1 MKTRSQDGSPPTKM
15 TMRHS
20 LARPGTFLR
29 PAVAPVTRSN
39 DPQHAQ
45 MQALLAALDTM
56 FHLTVDYS
64 HRNVALCDAINRLND
79 RVAAGLKLI
88 DPKATFASAEVKKAV
103 TMADDLYQ
111 KGLGE
116 FNKIEAELSRI
127 GLQREWSK
135 IQGHNMPLGGESEND
150 SS

>member
-1 MKTRSQDGSPPTKM
+1 MTTR
-15 TMRHS
+15 RS

-39 DPQHAQ
+39 DPQRAQ

-88 DPKATFASAEVKKAV
+88 DPKATFASAEVKEAV
-103 TMADDLYQ
+103 TTADDLYQ

-116 FNKIEAELSRI
+116 FNKIEAELSHV

-135 IQGHNMPLGGESEND
+135 IQGRDTPLGGESEND

>member
-1 MKTRSQDGSPPTKM
+1 
-15 TMRHS
+15 
-20 LARPGTFLR
+20 
-29 PAVAPVTRSN
+29 
-39 DPQHAQ
+39 

-88 DPKATFASAEVKKAV
+88 DPKATFASAEVKEAV

-116 FNKIEAELSRI
+116 FNKIEAELSRV

-135 IQGHNMPLGGESEND
+135 IQGRDTPLGGESEND